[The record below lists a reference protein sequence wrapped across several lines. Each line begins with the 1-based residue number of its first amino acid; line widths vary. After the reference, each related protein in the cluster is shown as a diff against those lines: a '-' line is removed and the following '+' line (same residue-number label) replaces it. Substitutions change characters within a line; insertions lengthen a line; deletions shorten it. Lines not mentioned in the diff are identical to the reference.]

1 MSGLKLEKGLDPE
14 LELVPQLGLQLPED
28 ELELEAELELAPRLT
43 EAADVES
50 QPHLALEQEPRP

>member
-28 ELELEAELELAPRLT
+28 ELELEAELELVPRLN

-50 QPHLALEQEPRP
+50 QPHLALELEPRP